1 MSEDYKK
8 IEFGEVEEGQRVQ
21 IALYYATHAASY
33 TGMVIDI
40 DPNWKVISLGDD
52 LDVFRVY
59 LTSQLRE
66 PDIFLLEDVP
76 EPKGDRPDTVTFG
89 AEGADGADRLSL
101 TMTVL
106 GSGSARVESDRGE
119 SFTFLTDMTHGGA
132 TYFEDTG
139 ILRFAGVE
147 HWERH
152 EERLRDKWLK
162 DSEGDV
168 WAYID
173 GRWQYKFDG
182 GRQWSDDAA
191 IEDYAAGGF
200 TIVDSLD

>member
-1 MSEDYKK
+1 MSDN
-8 IEFGEVEEGQRVQ
+8 EFKTE
-21 IALYYATHAASY
+21 T
-33 TGMVIDI
+33 
-40 DPNWKVISLGDD
+40 
-52 LDVFRVY
+52 
-59 LTSQLRE
+59 LR
-66 PDIFLLEDVP
+66 
-76 EPKGDRPDTVTFG
+76 
-89 AEGADGADRLSL
+89 L

-106 GSGSARVESDRGE
+106 PSGSVTVESDQGE
-119 SFTFLTDMTHGGA
+119 SYTFLSDTKHGGA

-152 EERLRDKWLK
+152 EPRLRGKRLK

-173 GRWQYKFDG
+173 GRWKYWCGVGDG
-182 GRQWSDDAA
+182 YWSSDTP
-191 IEDYAAGGF
+191 IEEYVEEGF